1 MLGDNIKTFRKK
13 KGFSQETLAQEL
25 FVVRQTVSK
34 WEKGQSVP
42 DAEMIEKLAEVL
54 DVSVNDLLG
63 KEIEKK
69 ENEEQQDKEIAKQ
82 LAILNEQLAGNN
94 RRRKK
99 LLKIV
104 LTIIIAALILSLV
117 AAIINGALFKNVVST
132 GYLVTETIYCTVDG
146 NEYIWEVAWDK
157 DGNVIEA
164 NGDDWI
170 KENIKPQKYTTAE
183 GQLKEIEKYV
193 EEHNGSY
200 SYED

>member
-13 KGFSQETLAQEL
+13 KGFSQETLVSEL
-25 FVVRQTVSK
+25 FIVRQTVSK

-69 ENEEQQDKEIAKQ
+69 ETEDQQDKEIAKQ

-104 LTIIIAALILSLV
+104 LTIIIAALNLSLI
-117 AAIINGALFKNVVST
+117 AAIISGSLFNNAKST
-132 GYLVTETIYCTVDG
+132 GYSVTETIYFTVDG
-146 NEYIWEVAWDK
+146 NEYIWEVTYDK
-157 DGNVIEA
+157 EGNVIEA

-170 KENIKPQKYTTAE
+170 RENIKPQKYTTAE
-183 GQLKEIEKYV
+183 GQFKEIERYAEK
-193 EEHNGSY
+193 HNGSY
-200 SYED
+200 RYD

>member
-1 MLGDNIKTFRKK
+1 MLGNNIKTLRKN

-42 DAEMIEKLAEVL
+42 DAEMLEKLAEVL
-54 DVSVNDLLG
+54 EVSVNELLG

-99 LLKIV
+99 LLKTV
-104 LTIIIAALILSLV
+104 LTVIIVAIAITIV
-117 AAIINGALFKNVVST
+117 AAIISLPLYNNDKST
-132 GYLVTETIYCTVDG
+132 GYSVTETIYCTVDG
-146 NEYIWEVAWDK
+146 NDYFWEVTYDK
-157 DGNVIEA
+157 DGHIIESS
-164 NGDDWI
+164 GDDWI
-170 KENIKPQKYTTAE
+170 KDNINPHKYNTAE
-183 GQLKEIEKYV
+183 EQLNAIERYV
-193 EEHNGSY
+193 QEHNGTY
-200 SYED
+200 SYDE

>member
-1 MLGDNIKTFRKK
+1 MLGKNIKAFRKK

-63 KEIEKK
+63 KEIEQKK
-69 ENEEQQDKEIAKQ
+69 NEERQENEIVNQ
-82 LAILNEQLAGNN
+82 LAILNDQLASTN
-94 RRRKK
+94 RQRKK
-99 LLKIV
+99 RLKVV
-104 LTIIIAALILSLV
+104 LTIIIAALILSFV
-117 AAIINGALFKNVVST
+117 TAIISGSLFKHAKST

-146 NEYIWEVAWDK
+146 NEYVWEITYDK
-157 DGNVIEA
+157 EGNIIEA

-170 KENIKPQKYTTAE
+170 KDNIKPQKHRTAE

>member
-54 DVSVNDLLG
+54 DVSVSDLLG

-117 AAIINGALFKNVVST
+117 TAIINGTLFKNAMST
-132 GYLVTETIYCTVDG
+132 GYSMTETIYCTVDG
-146 NEYIWEVAWDK
+146 NEYIWEITWDK

-170 KENIKPQKYTTAE
+170 KENIKPQKYMTAE
-183 GQLKEIEKYV
+183 GQFKEIERYA